1 MVYTKSMKIEFVP
14 SGKEAELL
22 VPSPKPAKA
31 YIPDWYK
38 KIRPTDG
45 IAMNHQDHMKEDFGA
60 IKRCMPFFDALN
72 QGYIQETWT
81 EIYIKNNEDG
91 HLAYAF
97 PSGPNIVE
105 MRKPS
110 LEIPE
115 MFYPFEFA
123 WKIHWMPK
131 LPKGWSALI
140 TSPNN
145 RFDLPFRATTGIV
158 DSDLFYGMSA
168 GQGGNYPFYLNKG
181 FEGIIPV
188 GTPMYQIIPF
198 KRENWK
204 STQLKYDEEDAIK
217 KHTNIRRHFVSG
229 YKKEY
234 WQKKTFD

>member
-1 MVYTKSMKIEFVP
+1 
-14 SGKEAELL
+14 
-22 VPSPKPAKA
+22 
-31 YIPDWYK
+31 
-38 KIRPTDG
+38 
-45 IAMNHQDHMKEDFGA
+45 
-60 IKRCMPFFDALN
+60 
-72 QGYIQETWT
+72 
-81 EIYIKNNEDG
+81 
-91 HLAYAF
+91 
-97 PSGPNIVE
+97 
-105 MRKPS
+105 
-110 LEIPE
+110 
-115 MFYPFEFA
+115 
-123 WKIHWMPK
+123 MPK